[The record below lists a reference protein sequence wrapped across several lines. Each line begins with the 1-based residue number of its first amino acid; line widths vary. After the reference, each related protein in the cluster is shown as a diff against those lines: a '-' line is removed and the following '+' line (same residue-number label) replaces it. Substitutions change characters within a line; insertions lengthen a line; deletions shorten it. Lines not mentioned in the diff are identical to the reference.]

1 MNLVSAPLELS
12 ATQRNLIDLI
22 RNHGTVTRAELSR
35 LSGLTPGAITQQ
47 CRELIFSGLII
58 EGEPVHD
65 GKRGQPSLPLRLN
78 PGGACSVGVSF
89 SPGFID
95 IAVIDLSG
103 KPLIQVSEKHTE
115 NCEITHTVNQ
125 VIHMVAGAL
134 KKKRLSNSRILGIGY
149 AVPGFLK
156 KDGRKRQTVAWLDSW
171 REVDLQAVFSAA
183 LPYPTWV
190 ENIVNASAIAEYY
203 SGNHSNIS
211 DLVLIDLGYGIA
223 AGIIAD
229 SKLLSGGF
237 SNAGE
242 LGMSFPLDRPRPS
255 YKDLLITLEKAGLN
269 PGDLDGLYDS
279 GNTVIE
285 CWIARVCEQLE
296 PLIFSCIQWLD
307 PEVITLGGAMPKQ
320 IVRRLVKELNKRVR
334 GQLEALRPSAQI
346 EASAFSKEGASRGA
360 AMLPLYYTLNIKK

>member
-1 MNLVSAPLELS
+1 MTLVSAPLELS
-12 ATQRNLIDLI
+12 ATQRNLLDLI

-47 CRELIFSGLII
+47 CRELIFTGLII

-95 IAVIDLSG
+95 IAVVDLSG

-115 NCEITHTVNQ
+115 NREIAHTVNQ
-125 VIHMVAGAL
+125 VIQMVAGAL

-156 KDGRKRQTVAWLDSW
+156 KDGRKRQTVVWLDTW
-171 REVDLQAVFSAA
+171 REVDLQAVFAAA

-190 ENIVNASAIAEYY
+190 ENIVNASVIAEYY

-229 SKLLSGGF
+229 NKLLSGGF

-242 LGMSFPLDRPRPS
+242 LGMSFPLELPRPS
-255 YKDLLITLEKAGLN
+255 YKDLLITLEKAGLD
-269 PGDLDGLYDS
+269 PDELDGLAGS
-279 GNTVIE
+279 GNKVIE
-285 CWIARVCEQLE
+285 CWIARVSEQLE
-296 PLIFSCIQWLD
+296 PIIFSCIQWLD
-307 PEVITLGGAMPKQ
+307 PEVITLGGAMPKK
-320 IVRRLVKELNKRVR
+320 IVGRLVKELRLRVSGR
-334 GQLEALRPSAQI
+334 LEPLRPSAQI